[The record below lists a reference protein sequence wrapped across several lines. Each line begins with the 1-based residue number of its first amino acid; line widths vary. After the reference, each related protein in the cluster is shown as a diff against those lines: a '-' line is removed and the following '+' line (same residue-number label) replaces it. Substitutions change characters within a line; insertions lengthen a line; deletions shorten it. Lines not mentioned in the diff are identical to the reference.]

1 MEMCYTVSMNVFNRP
16 FHIPLIEAL
25 PGHLFPNAAPKL
37 GQLSLLDTEPTAK
50 ILKFPMAQVV
60 ELHTP
65 DNIQLGAE

>member
-1 MEMCYTVSMNVFNRP
+1 MCYTVSMNVFNRP
-16 FHIPLIEAL
+16 LHIPLIEAL

-37 GQLSLLDTEPTAK
+37 GQLSLMDIEPEGAK